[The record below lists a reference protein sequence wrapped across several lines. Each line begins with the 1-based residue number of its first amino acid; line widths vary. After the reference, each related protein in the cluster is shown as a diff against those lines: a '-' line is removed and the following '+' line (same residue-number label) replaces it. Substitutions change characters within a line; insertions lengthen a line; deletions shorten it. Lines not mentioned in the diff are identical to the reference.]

1 MNLLIDTDIGV
12 DDAIAIMMILADPD
26 VNVVGMTG
34 VAGNVALDDVM
45 RNIGI
50 VLDVMEAP
58 RIPFYRGSALP
69 IIGAHRDAGSV
80 HGDGGL
86 GGTRHPSSTREA
98 GDEHA
103 ALALSRLARE
113 YAGDVTL
120 LALGPL
126 TNVALAAR
134 LDPEFMHTVDRL
146 IVMGGAVDA
155 RGNVTETAEYNIWAD
170 PEAAHIVFDT
180 VNEVWLV
187 SWEATLAHAVP
198 WADWDEVTA
207 GDTER
212 ARFMRAISENLAGS
226 SRGRRPG
233 FPLPDPLAAAVTLAP
248 DAVVSA
254 PEHYVTVELGGA
266 LTRGQTVVDYRGL
279 SGNAPNTRIVT
290 EFNLDVFIAQLK
302 RAVGG

>member
-26 VNVVGMTG
+26 VNVVGITG

-50 VLDVMEAP
+50 ALDVMDAP
-58 RIPFYRGSALP
+58 QIPFYRGSALP
-69 IIGAHRDAGSV
+69 IIGDHRDAGSV

-86 GGTRHPSSTREA
+86 GGTRYPSSTRAPE
-98 GDEHA
+98 DEHA

-134 LDPEFMHTVDRL
+134 LDPDFMRNVERL
-146 IVMGGAVDA
+146 VVMGGAVDA

-180 VNEVWLV
+180 AEHIWLV

-198 WADWDEVTA
+198 WADWDDIIA
-207 GDTER
+207 GDT
-212 ARFMRAISENLAGS
+212 AKAQFMHAISDNLAGS
-226 SRGRRPG
+226 SRGRRAG
-233 FPLPDPLAAAVTLAP
+233 FPLPDPLAASVTLAP
-248 DAVVSA
+248 EAVVAA
-254 PEHYVTVELGGA
+254 PERYVTVELAGT
-266 LTRGQTVVDYRGL
+266 LTRGQTVVDYRGV
-279 SGNAPNTRIVT
+279 SSRAPNTRVVT
-290 EFNLDVFIAQLK
+290 EFDLDTFIAHLQ
-302 RAVGG
+302 RAVR